1 MSQSKHTAAGDSGN
15 DGGPLD
21 HQDNVQRTAGFTRR
35 QQFPMPEPDD
45 DDDFEDSG
53 EGTDDATEDE
63 YASSQHLEIKEQMY
77 QDKLANLKKQVQ
89 EVKHQTHA
97 EYMRRLR
104 FLQDELEDRLVLND
118 CSQDYQTSCA
128 ERDCILEKN
137 AASKEYEEKKTELK
151 ENVVNDL
158 EDRKKMIEHE
168 FSTMELNSD
177 SIDVK
182 PTVTRKLRRRPNEP
196 LPVPEKRRK
205 PTTGQLIFLLDDK
218 EVEND
223 LKLIS
228 RGKPISGR
236 LHQANGGATS
246 GGASNSGASGS
257 GGTGTSGSNISSS
270 GTNSSGAGVSHSAAS
285 GSVSSSVVLRANE
298 SGMEQNGASSNDR
311 AQSLNQSLTSAQYSS
326 GQQQSHQPLMETRI
340 EDGKLLHERRWFHR
354 GQPVFVE
361 GKDLSRFSANISAI
375 GSEAIW
381 VKKTLDGQKVR
392 IFLSHLRRNKVSIK
406 RRAN

>member
-21 HQDNVQRTAGFTRR
+21 HQDNVQHTAGFTRR

-270 GTNSSGAGVSHSAAS
+270 GTNSSGAG
-285 GSVSSSVVLRANE
+285 
-298 SGMEQNGASSNDR
+298 
-311 AQSLNQSLTSAQYSS
+311 
-326 GQQQSHQPLMETRI
+326 SHQPLMETRI